1 MEAWTSTERS
11 RRTQIDL
18 PIGLA
23 QFFLFFLMSV
33 LRVFKILMNSLSKI

>member
-23 QFFLFFLMSV
+23 HFFFFFNEC
-33 LRVFKILMNSLSKI
+33 FKGF